1 MGKTVTNIVSAG
13 LMVAGVIVT
22 GGLGTALIAAG
33 IAVQAAG
40 TMIFKDK
47 MPSGYRDQSER
58 KQMLRSASAPEAI
71 IVGKT
76 VCSGLLF
83 FAEEEKGE
91 QTENER
97 LFLALAIAA
106 HKLDHIGQIWLN
118 DDLIGEFG
126 DKAEYEF
133 HNGRTD
139 CDPYMLKNAPSWKE
153 DMIGDGLAW
162 LRLTLKYDAEKFPYG
177 VPNVKVEV
185 WGKQIH
191 DPRTDKTVWSN
202 NGALVILDFY
212 RSYLSVPDSDID
224 FDAFKVAADLC
235 DEAVTTPEGN
245 TEPRYTINGA
255 YELSESPASILDHMH
270 KCIAAEPTYV
280 AGKHGILMQAYNGP
294 AVLRIEPNQII
305 DTVNITP
312 ELALR
317 DATNAIYGTFVDAE
331 QQYIKTD
338 FEPVIVNEWVDE
350 DGLEIKENMDYRFVS
365 SPYQAARLANLY
377 LRKKRAGRRIQLKM
391 NMDGYAY
398 RPGDVVLLNL
408 PQIGI
413 QNFECRVAE
422 WKFHPQEGVDI
433 LLEEDGAYIY
443 EDIVGK
449 PFVRP
454 PFTVL
459 PTGGVAPPLNLTFV
473 PTNIGEVVQG
483 YLSWQSAAADV
494 RYNTVNILENGKVIQ
509 SIQVPSDRVDLSGL
523 VRGSY
528 RAEVRSINAAGAMS
542 APAIVDFDIQAPPKP
557 VSVEM
562 VGGMFS
568 LTCIPHG
575 GETAQHGYTF
585 EFWFSDKKLAS
596 TNDHDVTTKANR
608 QGQGQFWTKENL
620 KADTDYW
627 FYVRTVNSYGK
638 SPFVEAV
645 GQASGTPKDM
655 LDELGNNFLT
665 NEAGQIMQDQ
675 IDFSKNEIEVI
686 AREQLEIKQ
695 NVVDIDEK
703 TIELDTATKELSKKT
718 VELESSALDVS
729 NKVLQLNTD
738 VNIVSEAVMQN
749 TVSLNQVTFRL
760 MEEEGTRKAEILD
773 VREIIIDDQ
782 KAFARYQSQVSSQF
796 EYVAADVYN
805 LQQSLATTN
814 EAFAQQMSQVRADL
828 NTTNEG
834 MGKIAARVTTNEE
847 ATANLEKSQAKFEQV
862 TLAEFEYQRAYIN
875 QISTAFS
882 DSQMSISESVMQL
895 SAQHTSLH
903 DRTLKAEAKIT
914 KTEKAVADES
924 KARAEMG
931 VQMDARFGDAE
942 GAIARL
948 DEVQSEQGKTFAQ
961 TTEQLRSEIK
971 TGDEKLQEGLDNQG
985 RELSDISSA
994 VDSQKQTIAN
1004 LEQTTTEAKE
1014 TQQSNYNELHS
1025 NIVNLQQTQ
1034 ASESAAN
1041 AESALQIAAQVNNL
1055 NDKQLASEAHIRRND
1070 KAIAEQGLALAKSET
1085 EILARVGDNTA
1096 RIAEVDKVVSD
1107 LESTTAEHAK
1117 EISAQFEE
1125 TDAKLLENQQ
1135 AIASE
1140 KEARA
1145 LSEQGLNARIGKAES
1160 SIAQSFEAISDVDK
1174 AQTEKSEQLKTELD
1188 ESIAVINEHSKTLTT
1203 LEESTTELKQTQQS
1217 LHEETQ
1223 SSIANLQQTVA
1234 NAEAASAES
1243 VLQTAAQTTLLH
1255 DENLKVNARVTHQE
1269 SVIVDQGK
1277 AQAKLEEKVDAQYA
1291 DNQATFVDVRKSLAE
1306 QDKAHS
1312 ERTEQVRAELGK
1324 DINSN
1329 KEELSK
1335 VSAAVTT
1342 NTQAIAKTDETVTE
1356 LQQLQTSQFNDNSS
1370 SIANVQHTQANAD
1383 STHAES
1389 TLQLAVQ
1396 QNQQGTELLRAKA
1409 SIRETN
1415 KIIVD
1420 NDKAYAQKFTQI
1432 DAQLGENGARF
1443 TRVEEALADTQ
1454 QSVAKSHEQLNAKF
1468 DSRIDTVQAQID
1480 TQKEAIAKQDQAIAK
1495 VNTDLSTRIGQAE
1508 SSISDNKQSISDNEQ
1523 ALADFSQLTRA
1534 EFDNQQAAIEQR
1546 GQTIFDHNGNG
1557 SAIYT
1562 IKAGI
1567 WWNGQYYDSKFMMG
1581 AEVKNGQVVTQIG
1594 FSADTFGIFNPSSGK
1609 LEPVFFVENGQVFIN
1624 EAFINQATI
1633 EKLLIGSTI
1642 KSKNWD
1648 PATKKGLMLDFE
1660 KGKLIANDAEITGK
1674 IYATDGEFNGTVYIE
1689 KLIGDVSN
1697 TYIISPWSTVII
1709 EPEKYDRIIICPSIS
1724 IARKASVIRS
1734 DRWFNALEKNGVE
1747 FVRAEL
1753 GEDYRVGTSDS
1764 GHTILTAN
1772 PGISCG
1778 SVIIKANERASIKYV
1793 ASNDRDLIFNKT
1805 TLIVIKK

>member
-1 MGKTVTNIVSAG
+1 MGKVVSNIVSTG
-13 LMVAGVIVT
+13 LMIAGAIM
-22 GGLGTALIAAG
+22 GGPAGWAVIAAG
-33 IAVQAAG
+33 MATQFAG
-40 TMIFKDK
+40 SMIFKDK
-47 MPSGYRDQSER
+47 VPSGYRDQSER
-58 KQMLRSASAPEAI
+58 KQMLRSSKAPETI

-83 FAEEEKGE
+83 FAEEEKGD

-97 LFLALAIAA
+97 LFMALAIAA
-106 HKLDHIGQIWLN
+106 HKVDHIGQIWLN
-118 DDLIGEFG
+118 DDLISEFG
-126 DKAEYEF
+126 DKADYEF
-133 HNGRTD
+133 HNSRTD

-185 WGKQIH
+185 WGKQIY
-191 DPRTDKTVWSN
+191 DPRTGKTVWSN
-202 NGALVILDFY
+202 NGALVILDYY
-212 RSYLSVPDSDID
+212 RSYLNVPDSDID

-235 DEAVTTPEGN
+235 DEPVMTPEGN

-255 YELSESPASILDHMH
+255 YELSESPASVLDHMH

-312 ELALR
+312 ELGLR
-317 DATNAIYGTFVDAE
+317 DATNAIYGTFIDAE
-331 QQYIKTD
+331 QQYIQTD
-338 FEPVIVNEWVDE
+338 FEPVIVDEWVDE

-422 WKFHPQEGVDI
+422 WKFHPQEGVEL
-433 LLEEDGAYIY
+433 LLEEDGPHIY
-443 EDIVGK
+443 EDIIGK

-596 TNDHDVTTKANR
+596 TNDTEVTTKANR
-608 QGQGQFWTKENL
+608 QGQGQFWTKDNL
-620 KADTDYW
+620 KAGTDYW

-638 SPFVEAV
+638 SQFVEAV

-655 LDELGNNFLT
+655 VDELGDTFLT
-665 NEAGQIMQDQ
+665 NEAGKQMQEQ
-675 IDFSKNEIEVI
+675 IDFSKEAI
-686 AREQLEIKQ
+686 AEL
-695 NVVDIDEK
+695 
-703 TIELDTATKELSKKT
+703 ELDTIDVKQKVVSIDRD
-718 VELESSALDVS
+718 VEA
-729 NKVLQLNTD
+729 
-738 VNIVSEAVMQN
+738 VNEAVMMN
-749 TVSLNQVTFRL
+749 TKFTTEVHFSLK
-760 MEEEGTRKAEILD
+760 EEVADRKAEIFRIEQVQVTD
-773 VREIIIDDQ
+773 REAAARWQEKISTEVSYNASEILNIKDAQ
-782 KAFARYQSQVSSQF
+782 SSYEKATAQQISQVK
-796 EYVAADVYN
+796 ADVDGVK
-805 LQQSLATTN
+805 S
-814 EAFAQQMSQVRADL
+814 
-828 NTTNEG
+828 
-834 MGKIAARVTTNEE
+834 RVTTVET
-847 ATANLEKSQAKFEQV
+847 ATSDLEKAQAKFEQ
-862 TLAEFEYQRAYIN
+862 
-875 QISTAFS
+875 
-882 DSQMSISESVMQL
+882 
-895 SAQHTSLH
+895 
-903 DRTLKAEAKIT
+903 
-914 KTEKAVADES
+914 
-924 KARAEMG
+924 
-931 VQMDARFGDAE
+931 
-942 GAIARL
+942 
-948 DEVQSEQGKTFAQ
+948 
-961 TTEQLRSEIK
+961 
-971 TGDEKLQEGLDNQG
+971 
-985 RELSDISSA
+985 
-994 VDSQKQTIAN
+994 
-1004 LEQTTTEAKE
+1004 
-1014 TQQSNYNELHS
+1014 
-1025 NIVNLQQTQ
+1025 
-1034 ASESAAN
+1034 
-1041 AESALQIAAQVNNL
+1041 
-1055 NDKQLASEAHIRRND
+1055 
-1070 KAIAEQGLALAKSET
+1070 
-1085 EILARVGDNTA
+1085 
-1096 RIAEVDKVVSD
+1096 
-1107 LESTTAEHAK
+1107 STTAEFGEMRGYITHFETSLSNVELAVSEAIMQTTAQVNQHSSELLQSK
-1117 EISAQFEE
+1117 AEVKRIANATATNEKATAELAESVKAQFEE
-1125 TDAKLLENQQ
+1125 
-1135 AIASE
+1135 
-1140 KEARA
+1140 
-1145 LSEQGLNARIGKAES
+1145 
-1160 SIAQSFEAISDVDK
+1160 
-1174 AQTEKSEQLKTELD
+1174 
-1188 ESIAVINEHSKTLTT
+1188 
-1203 LEESTTELKQTQQS
+1203 
-1217 LHEETQ
+1217 
-1223 SSIANLQQTVA
+1223 
-1234 NAEAASAES
+1234 
-1243 VLQTAAQTTLLH
+1243 
-1255 DENLKVNARVTHQE
+1255 
-1269 SVIVDQGK
+1269 
-1277 AQAKLEEKVDAQYA
+1277 AQAE
-1291 DNQATFVDVRKSLAE
+1291 FVDVRKSIAE
-1306 QDKAHS
+1306 KDKAQS

-1324 DINSN
+1324 DINAN
-1329 KEELSK
+1329 KEEIDKTNKELSDI
-1335 VSAAVTT
+1335 SAAVTT
-1342 NTQAIAKTDETVTE
+1342 NTKAIAETDKTLTE
-1356 LQQLQTSQFNDNSS
+1356 LEQVSS
-1370 SIANVQHTQANAD
+1370 SRFDSNEATIANLQNTQANAE
-1383 STHAES
+1383 SSQAET
-1389 TLQLAVQ
+1389 TLQLAAQ
-1396 QNQQGTELLRAKA
+1396 QNEQGSELLRAKA

-1468 DSRIDTVQAQID
+1468 DGRIDTVQAQID
-1480 TQKEAIAKQDQAIAK
+1480 TQKEAIAKQDQAIVK

-1562 IKAGI
+1562 IKTGI
-1567 WWNGQYYDSKFMMG
+1567 NWNGQYYDAKFMMG
-1581 AEVKNGQVVTQIG
+1581 VEVKNGQVVTQIG
-1594 FSADTFGIFNPSSGK
+1594 FSADTFGIFNPASGK

-1648 PATKKGLMLDFE
+1648 PLAKKGLMLDFE
-1660 KGKLIANDAEITGK
+1660 NGKLIANDAEITGK
-1674 IYATDGEFNGTVYIE
+1674 IYATDGEFNGTVYVE
-1689 KLIGDVSN
+1689 KLIGDNAVAA
-1697 TYIISPWSTVII
+1697 TYKYATKEEIHGS
-1709 EPEKYDRIIICPSIS
+1709 KYDQVIESKIIYTGGMPYDVDLLMPTMQFESAGSYSDAIIDAYVQIIIDGVTHTPQTTKVINGSSWKLVCSLYATIPASKKDVVVTVRYTTYHAGKCTTKILPAMVIACKHNSSSFKIS
-1724 IARKASVIRS
+1724 
-1734 DRWFNALEKNGVE
+1734 
-1747 FVRAEL
+1747 
-1753 GEDYRVGTSDS
+1753 
-1764 GHTILTAN
+1764 
-1772 PGISCG
+1772 
-1778 SVIIKANERASIKYV
+1778 
-1793 ASNDRDLIFNKT
+1793 
-1805 TLIVIKK
+1805 

>member
-40 TMIFKDK
+40 SMIFKDK

-58 KQMLRSASAPEAI
+58 KQMLRSASAPETI

-106 HKLDHIGQIWLN
+106 HELDHIGQIWLN

-133 HNGRTD
+133 HNCRTD

-185 WGKQIH
+185 WGKQIY

-235 DEAVTTPEGN
+235 DEPVTTPEGN

-473 PTNIGEVVQG
+473 ATNIGEVVQG

-494 RYNTVNILENGKVIQ
+494 RYNTVNILEAGKVIQ
-509 SIQVPSDRVDLSGL
+509 SIQVPQDRVDLSGL

-596 TNDHDVTTKANR
+596 TNDTEVTTKANR

-620 KADTDYW
+620 KPDTDYW

-686 AREQLEIKQ
+686 AREQLEIKHDI
-695 NVVDIDEK
+695 VDIDSK
-703 TIELDTATKELSKKT
+703 TIDLN
-718 VELESSALDVS
+718 
-729 NKVLQLNTD
+729 NKVVQINTD
-738 VNIVSEAVMQN
+738 VEIVSEAVMQN
-749 TVSLNQVTFRL
+749 TQFTTQVSFKLS
-760 MEEEGTRKAEILD
+760 EEVADRKAEIFRLEQVRVTDLD
-773 VREIIIDDQ
+773 ALARWQENISVTVGSNTSSILEVKEAQATYEKATAQKID
-782 KAFARYQSQVSSQF
+782 QVK
-796 EYVAADVYN
+796 ADVDGV
-805 LQQSLATTN
+805 A
-814 EAFAQQMSQVRADL
+814 
-828 NTTNEG
+828 G
-834 MGKIAARVTTNEE
+834 RVTEVET
-847 ATANLEKSQAKFEQV
+847 ATATLTEAQAKFERSTIAQFEEHKGYITNIETTV
-862 TLAEFEYQRAYIN
+862 SNIDFTVSETL
-875 QISTAFS
+875 
-882 DSQMSISESVMQL
+882 MQL
-895 SAQHTSLH
+895 SAEQTSIRNEQLKS
-903 DRTLKAEAKIT
+903 KAEIT
-914 KTEKAVADES
+914 ENRKAIATETQ
-924 KARAEMG
+924 ARTEMG
-931 VQMDARFGDAE
+931 VQMVTGFANTE
-942 GAIARL
+942 SAIT
-948 DEVQSEQGKTFAQ
+948 EIKETQSEQDKTIAK

-971 TGDEKLQEGLDNQG
+971 TGDEKLQEGIDNQG
-985 RELSDISSA
+985 RELSKVSSN
-994 VDSQKQTIAN
+994 VDEQKTAIADLNKTQTEIK
-1004 LEQTTTEAKE
+1004 Q
-1014 TQQSNYNELHS
+1014 TQQSNYEETQASIASLA
-1025 NIVNLQQTQ
+1025 QTQ
-1034 ASESAAN
+1034 ASDN
-1041 AESALQIAAQVNNL
+1041 A
-1055 NDKQLASEAHIRRND
+1055 
-1070 KAIAEQGLALAKSET
+1070 
-1085 EILARVGDNTA
+1085 
-1096 RIAEVDKVVSD
+1096 
-1107 LESTTAEHAK
+1107 
-1117 EISAQFEE
+1117 
-1125 TDAKLLENQQ
+1125 
-1135 AIASE
+1135 
-1140 KEARA
+1140 A
-1145 LSEQGLNARIGKAES
+1145 LSESIIQNTASINNQG
-1160 SIAQSFEAISDVDK
+1160 
-1174 AQTEKSEQLKTELD
+1174 SELAKT
-1188 ESIAVINEHSKTLTT
+1188 
-1203 LEESTTELKQTQQS
+1203 
-1217 LHEETQ
+1217 
-1223 SSIANLQQTVA
+1223 
-1234 NAEAASAES
+1234 NAEVSRISKAVVDTNKSQAELS
-1243 VLQTAAQTTLLH
+1243 
-1255 DENLKVNARVTHQE
+1255 
-1269 SVIVDQGK
+1269 
-1277 AQAKLEEKVDAQYA
+1277 EKVDAQHK
-1291 DNQATFVDVRKSLAE
+1291 DNQAAFVEIRKSQA
-1306 QDKAHS
+1306 DDRKAAS
-1312 ERTEQVRAELGK
+1312 EHTEQVRAELEK
-1324 DINSN
+1324 DINAN
-1329 KEELSK
+1329 KEGIDKNNTELSK
-1335 VSAAVTT
+1335 VSAAVTN
-1342 NTQAIAKTDETVTE
+1342 NTQSIATLEETTTQIKQTQQSQYDETTANIGKLTE
-1356 LQQLQTSQFNDNSS
+1356 TTASNTKAITEAKEQSQSRFESNEAVIS
-1370 SIANVQHTQANAD
+1370 SIQRTQSDIDASQAEATMQLSAQQYD
-1383 STHAES
+1383 QST
-1389 TLQLAVQ
+1389 Q
-1396 QNQQGTELLRAKA
+1396 LLRAQA
-1409 SIRETN
+1409 SITKLEN
-1415 KIIVD
+1415 VVAD
-1420 NDKAYAQKFTQI
+1420 EFHAYAQDVTQLK
-1432 DAQLGENGARF
+1432 AQFGE
-1443 TRVEEALADTQ
+1443 T
-1454 QSVAKSHEQLNAKF
+1454 
-1468 DSRIDTVQAQID
+1468 
-1480 TQKEAIAKQDQAIAK
+1480 
-1495 VNTDLSTRIGQAE
+1495 
-1508 SSISDNKQSISDNEQ
+1508 
-1523 ALADFSQLTRA
+1523 
-1534 EFDNQQAAIEQR
+1534 QAAIEQMAKVEVDHQ
-1546 GQTIFDHNGNG
+1546 GNASSIF
-1557 SAIYT
+1557 S
-1562 IKAGI
+1562 IKNAVMV
-1567 WWNGQYYDSKFMMG
+1567 NGQYYEAQMMIG
-1581 AEVKNGQVVTQIG
+1581 AIVKNGQVTTQIG
-1594 FSADTFGIFNPSSGK
+1594 FSADTFGIFNPKSGK

-1624 EAFINQATI
+1624 DALINKATI
-1633 EKLLIGSTI
+1633 EKIIVGTDMR
-1642 KSKNWD
+1642 SKNYV
-1648 PATKKGLMLDFE
+1648 PNK
-1660 KGKLIANDAEITGK
+1660 TGSR
-1674 IYATDGEFNGTVYIE
+1674 IDMENSIFEFNGKADDFSTTVNNQGVYI
-1689 KLIGDVSN
+1689 KKGDI
-1697 TYIISPWSTVII
+1697 Y
-1709 EPEKYDRIIICPSIS
+1709 
-1724 IARKASVIRS
+1724 
-1734 DRWFNALEKNGVE
+1734 
-1747 FVRAEL
+1747 FVEL
-1753 GEDYRVGTSDS
+1753 GVF
-1764 GHTILTAN
+1764 
-1772 PGISCG
+1772 
-1778 SVIIKANERASIKYV
+1778 K
-1793 ASNDRDLIFNKT
+1793 
-1805 TLIVIKK
+1805 

>member
-1 MGKTVTNIVSAG
+1 MGKVVSNIVSTG
-13 LMVAGVIVT
+13 LMIAGAIM
-22 GGLGTALIAAG
+22 GGPAGWAVIAAG
-33 IAVQAAG
+33 MATQFAG
-40 TMIFKDK
+40 SMIFKDK
-47 MPSGYRDQSER
+47 VPSGYRDQSER
-58 KQMLRSASAPEAI
+58 KQMLRSSKAPETI

-83 FAEEEKGE
+83 FAEEEKGD

-97 LFLALAIAA
+97 LFMALAIAA
-106 HKLDHIGQIWLN
+106 HKVDRIGKIWLN
-118 DDLIGEFG
+118 DDLISEFG
-126 DKAEYEF
+126 DKADYEF
-133 HNGRTD
+133 HNSRTD

-185 WGKQIH
+185 WGKQIY
-191 DPRTDKTVWSN
+191 DPRTGKTVWSN
-202 NGALVILDFY
+202 NGALVILDYY

-224 FDAFKVAADLC
+224 FDAFKIAADLC
-235 DEAVTTPEGN
+235 DEPVMTPEGN

-255 YELSESPASILDHMH
+255 YELSESPASVLDHMH

-312 ELALR
+312 ELGLR

-331 QQYIKTD
+331 QQYIQTD
-338 FEPVIVNEWVDE
+338 FEPVIVEEWVEE
-350 DGLEIKENMDYRFVS
+350 DGLEIKENIDYRFIV
-365 SPYQAARLANLY
+365 SPYQAARVTNLY

-398 RPGDVVLLNL
+398 RPGDVGLLNL
-408 PQIGI
+408 PHIGI

-422 WKFHPQEGVDI
+422 WKFHPQEGVEL
-433 LLEEDGAYIY
+433 LLEEDGPHIY
-443 EDIVGK
+443 EDIIGK

-509 SIQVPSDRVDLSGL
+509 SIQVPQDRVDLSGL

-596 TNDHDVTTKANR
+596 TNDVEVTTKANR
-608 QGQGQFWTKENL
+608 QGQGQFWTKDNL
-620 KADTDYW
+620 KAGTDYW

-638 SPFVEAV
+638 SQFVEAV

-655 LDELGNNFLT
+655 VDELGDTFLT
-665 NEAGQIMQDQ
+665 NEAGKQMQEQ
-675 IDFSKNEIEVI
+675 IDFSKEAI
-686 AREQLEIKQ
+686 AEL
-695 NVVDIDEK
+695 
-703 TIELDTATKELSKKT
+703 ELDTIDVKQKVVSIDRD
-718 VELESSALDVS
+718 VEA
-729 NKVLQLNTD
+729 
-738 VNIVSEAVMQN
+738 VNEAVMMN
-749 TVSLNQVTFRL
+749 TQFTTEVHFSLK
-760 MEEEGTRKAEILD
+760 EEVADRKAEIFRIEQVQVTD
-773 VREIIIDDQ
+773 REAAARWQEKISAEVSYNAAEILNIKDTQ
-782 KAFARYQSQVSSQF
+782 TSYEKATAQQISQVK
-796 EYVAADVYN
+796 ADVDGVK
-805 LQQSLATTN
+805 S
-814 EAFAQQMSQVRADL
+814 
-828 NTTNEG
+828 
-834 MGKIAARVTTNEE
+834 RVTTVET
-847 ATANLEKSQAKFEQV
+847 ATADLKQSQAKFEQ
-862 TLAEFEYQRAYIN
+862 
-875 QISTAFS
+875 
-882 DSQMSISESVMQL
+882 
-895 SAQHTSLH
+895 
-903 DRTLKAEAKIT
+903 
-914 KTEKAVADES
+914 
-924 KARAEMG
+924 
-931 VQMDARFGDAE
+931 
-942 GAIARL
+942 
-948 DEVQSEQGKTFAQ
+948 
-961 TTEQLRSEIK
+961 
-971 TGDEKLQEGLDNQG
+971 
-985 RELSDISSA
+985 
-994 VDSQKQTIAN
+994 
-1004 LEQTTTEAKE
+1004 
-1014 TQQSNYNELHS
+1014 
-1025 NIVNLQQTQ
+1025 
-1034 ASESAAN
+1034 
-1041 AESALQIAAQVNNL
+1041 
-1055 NDKQLASEAHIRRND
+1055 
-1070 KAIAEQGLALAKSET
+1070 
-1085 EILARVGDNTA
+1085 
-1096 RIAEVDKVVSD
+1096 
-1107 LESTTAEHAK
+1107 STTAEFGEMRGYITH
-1117 EISAQFEE
+1117 FE
-1125 TDAKLLENQQ
+1125 T
-1135 AIASE
+1135 S
-1140 KEARA
+1140 
-1145 LSEQGLNARIGKAES
+1145 LSNVELAVS
-1160 SIAQSFEAISDVDK
+1160 EAIMQTTAQVNQHSSELLQSKADVK
-1174 AQTEKSEQLKTELD
+1174 R
-1188 ESIAVINEHSKTLTT
+1188 
-1203 LEESTTELKQTQQS
+1203 
-1217 LHEETQ
+1217 
-1223 SSIANLQQTVA
+1223 IANATA
-1234 NAEAASAES
+1234 TNEKATAELAES
-1243 VLQTAAQTTLLH
+1243 V
-1255 DENLKVNARVTHQE
+1255 
-1269 SVIVDQGK
+1269 K
-1277 AQAKLEEKVDAQYA
+1277 AHYEDSQAE
-1291 DNQATFVDVRKSLAE
+1291 FVDVRKSIAE

-1342 NTQAIAKTDETVTE
+1342 NTKAIAKTDETVTE

-1396 QNQQGTELLRAKA
+1396 QNQQGTEILRAKA

-1415 KIIVD
+1415 KIVAD

-1468 DSRIDTVQAQID
+1468 DSRINTVQAQID

-1562 IKAGI
+1562 IKTGI
-1567 WWNGQYYDSKFMMG
+1567 NWNNQYYDAKFMMG
-1581 AEVKNGQVVTQIG
+1581 AEVRNGKVVTQIG

-1648 PATKKGLMLDFE
+1648 PSAKKGLMLDFE
-1660 KGKLIANDAEITGK
+1660 NGKLIANDAEITGK
-1674 IYATDGEFNGTVYIE
+1674 IYATDGEFNGTVYVE
-1689 KLIGDVSN
+1689 KLIGDNAVAA
-1697 TYIISPWSTVII
+1697 TYKYATKEETHGS
-1709 EPEKYDRIIICPSIS
+1709 KYDQVIESKIIYTGGMPYDVDLLMPTMQFESTGSYSDAIIDAYVQIIIDGVTHTPQTTKMINGRSWKLVCSFYATIPASKKDVVVTVRYTTYHAGKCTTKILPAMVIACKHNSSSFKIS
-1724 IARKASVIRS
+1724 
-1734 DRWFNALEKNGVE
+1734 
-1747 FVRAEL
+1747 
-1753 GEDYRVGTSDS
+1753 
-1764 GHTILTAN
+1764 
-1772 PGISCG
+1772 
-1778 SVIIKANERASIKYV
+1778 
-1793 ASNDRDLIFNKT
+1793 
-1805 TLIVIKK
+1805 